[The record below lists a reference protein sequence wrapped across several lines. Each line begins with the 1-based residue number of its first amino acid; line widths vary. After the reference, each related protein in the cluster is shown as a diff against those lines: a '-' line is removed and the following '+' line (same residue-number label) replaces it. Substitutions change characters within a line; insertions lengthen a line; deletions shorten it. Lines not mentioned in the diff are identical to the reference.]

1 MPGAGLQYVL
11 WKGFHSGVCAWLCGV
26 LALIVVVAVH
36 AAPAPGDDINERL
49 QRQRLEREQ
58 QRLDDIRLP
67 GEAPVAPEQA
77 PPAVGP
83 CFPLQRIEIT
93 DYAEPSRLTHQLAA
107 TLKVERDCYRI
118 GDIQALQRELTNRL
132 IARGYVTSR
141 VLLPEQNL
149 TEGVLKLVL
158 VSGRIA
164 GLEADEH
171 AAAQISMALPDDR
184 QQLLNLRDLEQ
195 AVENLE
201 RVPGQR
207 ASIDLKPSDD
217 EAATTLVGTLNKPT
231 PVSAYASVT
240 DKRYGDDNHAV
251 ANAAIELGGLW
262 NWPDRLRFS
271 LNEDLDN
278 LVATEAWGMSLDYD
292 LGVGYWLYSFN
303 VGRQAYMN
311 HVKPALQT
319 FEATGK
325 TDTAQASAAR
335 ILYRSQTA
343 RISAGTYAGYQDV
356 GNFFEGA
363 LLNVSSYRQK
373 KVGITA
379 DAMRLWQRYQASVS
393 ASIEYLR
400 AGGAAANL
408 PGGVSI
414 ADIDTQRY
422 SLSLAGSRLFAW
434 LSSRAQLRLTS
445 QYSNEELFPV
455 SRFSLTALVPG
466 YDDISLSGNSGS
478 TASFELSLVRALL
491 EGRLSMRPYTS
502 LHAGWIPGRQNEAGF
517 DRLLSASLG
526 AAINYRRLGV
536 SLDCS
541 WPWDKHSTVQSGN
554 EYVLRSTLSY
564 SF

>member
-11 WKGFHSGVCAWLCGV
+11 WKGFHGGARAWLCGL
-26 LALIVVVAVH
+26 LAATSVVVAH
-36 AAPAPGDDINERL
+36 AAPAPGDEINERL

-67 GEAPVAPEQA
+67 GETPQLPEPSVTDA
-77 PPAVGP
+77 GP
-83 CFPLQRIEIT
+83 CFPIQRIELT
-93 DYAEPSRLTHQLAA
+93 DYAEPSRLTKQLAA
-107 TLKVERDCYRI
+107 TFGVKRDCYRI

-132 IARGYVTSR
+132 ITRGYVTSR

-149 TEGVLKLVL
+149 SQGVLRLVL

-164 GLEADEH
+164 GLEADEL
-171 AAAQISMALPDDR
+171 AAAQINMALPDDS

-217 EAATTLVGTLNKPT
+217 EAASTLVGVLSKPV
-231 PVSAYASVT
+231 PVSAYASIS
-240 DKRYGDDNHAV
+240 DERYGKENHAV
-251 ANAAIELGGLW
+251 ASAVIELGGLW
-262 NWPDRLRFS
+262 NWPDRIRLS
-271 LNEDLDN
+271 LNEDLDKV
-278 LVATEAWGMSLDYD
+278 VAEEAWGMSLDYD
-292 LGVGYWLYSFN
+292 LGIGYWLYSFN
-303 VGRQAYMN
+303 VGRQAYTN

-325 TDTAQASAAR
+325 TDTAQASVTR
-335 ILYRSQTA
+335 VLYRSQTA
-343 RISAGTYAGYQDV
+343 RVSTGGYVGYQDV

-373 KVGITA
+373 KAGVTA
-379 DAMRLWQRYQASVS
+379 DAMRLWQRYHVSMSTSV
-393 ASIEYLR
+393 EHLH

-408 PGGVSI
+408 PGDISI
-414 ADIDTQRY
+414 ADIDAQRY
-422 SLSLAGSRLFAW
+422 LLSVSGSRLFAW
-434 LSSRAQLRLTS
+434 FNSRAQLRLTS
-445 QYSNEELFPV
+445 QYSNDELFPV

-466 YDDISLSGNSGS
+466 YEDISLTANSGS

-491 EGRLSMRPYTS
+491 GGGLSMRPYAS
-502 LHAGWIPGRQNEAGF
+502 VHGGWVPGRQNEAGF
-517 DRLLSASLG
+517 DRLASGSLG
-526 AAINYRRLGV
+526 ATVNYRRLGV

>member
-1 MPGAGLQYVL
+1 MG
-11 WKGFHSGVCAWLCGV
+11 
-26 LALIVVVAVH
+26 VAVAH
-36 AAPAPGDDINERL
+36 AAPAPGDEINERL

-67 GEAPVAPEQA
+67 GEAPQLPEPSVTDA
-77 PPAVGP
+77 GP
-83 CFPLQRIEIT
+83 CFPIQRIELT
-93 DYAEPSRLTHQLAA
+93 DYAEPSRLTRQLAA
-107 TLKVERDCYRI
+107 TLDVKRDCYRI

-132 IARGYVTSR
+132 ITRGYVTSR

-149 TEGVLKLVL
+149 SQGVLRLVL

-164 GLEADEH
+164 GLDADEL
-171 AAAQISMALPDDR
+171 AAAQINMALPDDS

-207 ASIDLKPSDD
+207 ASIDLTPSDD
-217 EAATTLVGTLNKPT
+217 EAATTLVGTLSKPA
-231 PVSAYASVT
+231 PVSAYVSVT
-240 DKRYGDDNHAV
+240 DERYGHDNHAV

-262 NWPDRLRFS
+262 NWPDRIRLS
-271 LNEDLDN
+271 LNEDLDK
-278 LVATEAWGMSLDYD
+278 LVAEEAWGMSLDYD
-292 LGVGYWLYSFN
+292 LGVGYWLYSVN

-325 TDTAQASAAR
+325 TDTAQASATR
-335 ILYRSQTA
+335 TLYRSQTA
-343 RISAGTYAGYQDV
+343 RVSAGAYIGHQDV

-373 KVGITA
+373 KAGVTA
-379 DAMRLWQRYQASVS
+379 DAMRLWQRYQVS
-393 ASIEYLR
+393 LSAAIEHLH

-408 PGGVSI
+408 PGGISI
-414 ADIDTQRY
+414 ADIDAQRY

-434 LSSRAQLRLTS
+434 QNSRAQLRLTS
-445 QYSNEELFPV
+445 QYTNDELFPV

-466 YDDISLSGNSGS
+466 YEDFSLSGNSGS
-478 TASFELSLVRALL
+478 SASFELSLVRALL
-491 EGRLSMRPYTS
+491 GGSLSLRPYS
-502 LHAGWIPGRQNEAGF
+502 VVHAGWIPGRQNEARF

-526 AAINYRRLGV
+526 TTVNYRRLGM
-536 SLDCS
+536 SLECS